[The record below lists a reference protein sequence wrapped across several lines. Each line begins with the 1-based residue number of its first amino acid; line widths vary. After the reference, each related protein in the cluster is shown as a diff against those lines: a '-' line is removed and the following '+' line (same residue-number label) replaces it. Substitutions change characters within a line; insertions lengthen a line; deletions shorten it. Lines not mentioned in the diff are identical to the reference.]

1 MILLIDNYDSFT
13 YNLYQYMGQITPEI
27 QVVKNDRIT
36 SDEVESLAPSHIVL
50 SPGPGRPENA
60 GAMQEII
67 ERMRGKCPIL
77 GICLGHQ
84 AICQVM
90 GATITY
96 ARAQLHGK
104 ATPIH
109 IANGSPVFYGLP
121 PIMSVG
127 RYHSLAAQRDTL
139 PDDLLVIAED
149 DAGEVMGVKDKNSET
164 YGLQF
169 HPESILTPD
178 GFRILENFLRIGGV
192 SA

>member
-1 MILLIDNYDSFT
+1 MILLLDNYDSFT
-13 YNLYQYMGQITPEI
+13 YNLYQYIGQINPDVKVI
-27 QVVKNDRIT
+27 KNDRIT
-36 SDEVESLAPSHIVL
+36 ADEALALAPSHIVL

-60 GAMQEII
+60 GAMQDII
-67 ERMRGKCPIL
+67 EKMRGICPIL

-96 ARAQLHGK
+96 AKAQLHGK

-109 IANGSPVFYGLP
+109 IANGSPVFRGLP
-121 PIMSVG
+121 PVMSVG
-127 RYHSLAAQRDTL
+127 RYHSLAVQRNTL

-149 DAGEVMGVKDKNSET
+149 DAGEVMGVKDKNTET

-169 HPESILTPD
+169 HPESILTPE
-178 GFRILENFLRIGGV
+178 GFRILDNFLQIGGTN
-192 SA
+192 A